1 MLLVFFA
8 AHLLLREP
16 RSLDTLALAV
26 LAILVL
32 CPKAVGTLSFR
43 LSVAAVFGLILASR
57 LKRRWGSWPQGRCT
71 SFVADVTFYSLA
83 ATLFTAP
90 LLLVAFGTVS
100 PLAPLTNILAL
111 PVFAGLILP
120 LELLASLLVPFDHD
134 LATKVASLPGRLVS
148 SLPAING
155 LVLSPPLPVGVF
167 LLGLLPALG
176 AVLAR
181 RRLLWLGL
189 SLLLEIA
196 LFFSYRATSLITVLD
211 VGQGSAALARIGGK
225 ALLFDAGP
233 KRGNLDVGAMVVAP
247 TLRKLGIRRL
257 DMVVISHPQ
266 ADHLGGLWGL
276 SEEIPVEK
284 ILVGSFEQAGLYQ
297 ELLEDFGPRVFAV
310 EQKTILNL
318 GKATLALWPGRRES
332 PVSQAN
338 REGLVAKL
346 CLAVPFLPSLH
357 TLCILFPGDID
368 SVRERRMLAASLPL
382 RADILVLAHH
392 GSRSSNSLSFLKE
405 VRPSL
410 AVSSARFRYHP
421 SPKTLKRLKTLGIPH
436 LSTKERGAVSI
447 LFLRGK
453 VWVCTEEARRRES
466 LPYRALWPL
475 WPVGCRPLHTSTSH

>member
-1 MLLVFFA
+1 
-8 AHLLLREP
+8 
-16 RSLDTLALAV
+16 
-26 LAILVL
+26 
-32 CPKAVGTLSFR
+32 
-43 LSVAAVFGLILASR
+43 
-57 LKRRWGSWPQGRCT
+57 
-71 SFVADVTFYSLA
+71 
-83 ATLFTAP
+83 
-90 LLLVAFGTVS
+90 
-100 PLAPLTNILAL
+100 
-111 PVFAGLILP
+111 
-120 LELLASLLVPFDHD
+120 
-134 LATKVASLPGRLVS
+134 
-148 SLPAING
+148 
-155 LVLSPPLPVGVF
+155 
-167 LLGLLPALG
+167 
-176 AVLAR
+176 
-181 RRLLWLGL
+181 
-189 SLLLEIA
+189 
-196 LFFSYRATSLITVLD
+196 

-233 KRGNLDVGAMVVAP
+233 KRGNFDVGAMVVAP

-346 CLAVPFLPSLH
+346 CVGPFPRNFALTGAWSYGDRRNEASPVPSSLSS
-357 TLCILFPGDID
+357 LCILFPGDID

-475 WPVGCRPLHTSTSH
+475 WPVGCRPLHTSTTH